1 MLMQSFE
8 GIIRLF
14 PCWDKKSAAS
24 FENLRADGAFLVSA
38 ELKDEKVTTLSLKS
52 LMGRKCTIQC
62 DGIGAVVRKSDG
74 VEISCE
80 KNGDFITFVT
90 EADTEYILK

>member
-1 MLMQSFE
+1 MLLQSHE

-14 PCWDKKSAAS
+14 PCWDRKSDAK

-52 LMGRKCTIQC
+52 LKGRKCTVQC

-74 VEISCE
+74 AEVPCE
-80 KNGDFITFVT
+80 RNGDSITFAT
-90 EADTEYILK
+90 QADTEYVLI